1 VSERTILSWLL
12 TAIACLVATSAHA
25 GPLGYGDPTQPTP
38 LDRPAANAPSGDGA
52 APRSDSARWHLSSTL
67 VAGNRRVAVIN
78 GRSVALGARIDGAR
92 LLAVDAGGALIEHE
106 GRRIQLQLPP
116 PAGKTITAKT
126 PSGR

>member
-1 VSERTILSWLL
+1 MSRPLPALIL
-12 TAIACLVATSAHA
+12 ATSLLATAGAVA

-38 LDRPAANAPSGDGA
+38 LDRPAIVAASEGPVADRIAP
-52 APRSDSARWHLSSTL
+52 ARWTLTSTL
-67 VAGNRRVAVIN
+67 IAGNRRIAVIN

-92 LLAVDAGGALIEHE
+92 LVAVDAGGASIEHE
-106 GRRIQLQLPP
+106 GRRIRLMLPP